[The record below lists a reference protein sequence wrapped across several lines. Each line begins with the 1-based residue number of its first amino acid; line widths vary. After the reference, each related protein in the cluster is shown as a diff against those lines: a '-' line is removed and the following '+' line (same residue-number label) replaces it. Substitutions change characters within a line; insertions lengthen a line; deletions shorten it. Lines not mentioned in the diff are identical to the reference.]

1 MIILYREPWEY
12 RTTKADSPTS
22 GSRVGQFSGCHI
34 SEMPAQF
41 FWKVLGVFV
50 NLGGNQSLDGGG
62 VTLCCGEKSLKKKKT
77 LAIRTQENWAGTAR
91 LTLMQYCCEH
101 VVLL

>member
-22 GSRVGQFSGCHI
+22 GSRVGQFSVCHI

-62 VTLCCGEKSLKKKKT
+62 GELLCAVGKSHTKKKT
-77 LAIRTQENWAGTAR
+77 LAIRTQ
-91 LTLMQYCCEH
+91 
-101 VVLL
+101 